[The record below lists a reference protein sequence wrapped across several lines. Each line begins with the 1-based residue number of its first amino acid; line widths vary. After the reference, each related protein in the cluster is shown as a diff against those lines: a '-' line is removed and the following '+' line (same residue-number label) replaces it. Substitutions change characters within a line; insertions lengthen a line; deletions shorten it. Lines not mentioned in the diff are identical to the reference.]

1 MKTIATNRNRL
12 FYGKYKYKV
21 SIDIVGSRHL
31 SYSGNYDEFAKRLS
45 NKGYAIEVNYEGS
58 KYRKLFDFYKKYMDN
73 KEVTFLRDFS
83 FLGFYTSNEDILNE
97 LMVLNLGLKVY
108 EAVPPPAKVMYFA
121 KEPQYKYRMYLKATR
136 VSEPLIDS
144 ISGFCDTYKDKDI
157 NISNGLIQF
166 IDSKHWKK
174 RFYSYLNNNFFI
186 EFNDDSMI
194 TIMHLMMS
202 ECIGKTYR
210 LEKRPES

>member
-1 MKTIATNRNRL
+1 MKTIQTNRNNL

-21 SIDIVGSRHL
+21 PIAMAGSRHL
-31 SYSGNYDEFAKRLS
+31 TYSRTYDEFEKRLS
-45 NKGYAIEVNYEGS
+45 NIGYAIEVNYGGS

-73 KEVTFLRDFS
+73 KEVTFLRDYG

-108 EAVPPPAKVMYFA
+108 EAVTPPTKVLYFA
-121 KEPQYKYRMYLKATR
+121 REPQYKYRVYLKAKR

-144 ISGFCDTYKDKDI
+144 LIGFCDTYKDKGI
-157 NISNGLIQF
+157 NISSGLIRF
-166 IDSKHWKK
+166 MDSKHWKK
-174 RFYSYLNNNFFI
+174 RFYSYLNSSFFI
-186 EFNDDSMI
+186 DFNDDSMI

-202 ECIGKTYR
+202 ECIGKTFK
-210 LEKRPES
+210 LERRPES